1 MLLELKTKY
10 NITATKKK
18 FGKKNLS
25 DRLELKIKI
34 NRYKHQT
41 LFFYTHDDVKQDFS
55 FHPVV
60 CREINLINHICKVI
74 L

>member
-10 NITATKKK
+10 NITATKK
-18 FGKKNLS
+18 NLEKRIYP

-60 CREINLINHICKVI
+60 WREINLINHICKVI